1 VLDPDGSLELASA
14 LLAAT
19 LFRYRCF
26 AAVRLPQCHF
36 SLWAI
41 VGLGEQKFRAE
52 RLPGNFHKKNSSSS
66 SSSNMMDMVG
76 SIRRVADSQSCLIEY
91 NNEVQLYN
99 ILVGVSLSVT
109 FIVAILYFVSVRPR
123 LSESTGLGSQFYTF
137 ASIVKAFIAI
147 LIAAIFVPKC
157 PAACS
162 CEDSAHFYIYPAV
175 ALFIAFRWWL
185 RARALGLQ
193 QEHLPV
199 VAIPEESVS
208 VFRDDEGAHS
218 KATETE
224 MV

>member
-1 VLDPDGSLELASA
+1 MIVVLFLKGTFRVRCTVPFSTTPKLPARQSPVRRELVNYS
-14 LLAAT
+14 
-19 LFRYRCF
+19 
-26 AAVRLPQCHF
+26 
-36 SLWAI
+36 
-41 VGLGEQKFRAE
+41 EQKFRAE
-52 RLPGNFHKKNSSSS
+52 RLPGNLHKKNSSS

-109 FIVAILYFVSVRPR
+109 FLVTILFFVSIRPR
-123 LSESTGLGSQFYTF
+123 LSESPGLGSRFYTF

-185 RARALGLQ
+185 RARALGQ

-199 VAIPEESVS
+199 VAIPEASVS
-208 VFRDDEGAHS
+208 VFRDDEDS
-218 KATETE
+218 IKATGTE